1 MKLLGLRH
9 TQSATQFNLI
19 RIRDDSPLASGKNNI
34 IEEELLTVKD
44 QFIEPTI

>member
-9 TQSATQFNLI
+9 TQSATQHNLI
-19 RIRDDSPLASGKNNI
+19 RIRDESPVASGKNTI
-34 IEEELLTVKD
+34 IEEELLTLKD

>member
-1 MKLLGLRH
+1 MKLLGLRQTH
-9 TQSATQFNLI
+9 SATQFNLI
-19 RIRDDSPLASGKNNI
+19 RILDDSTLAYGKNNI